1 MAAFLNDQSAAEK
14 RRQWK
19 RVRVVEERQ
28 AVRKQ
33 IEQPRQVFG
42 SLAWKWGAMVILTL
56 VSELAALPPP
66 LPHDN
71 MHFYYTY

>member
-1 MAAFLNDQSAAEK
+1 MIAFLNDQSAAEK
-14 RRQWK
+14 RRQW
-19 RVRVVEERQ
+19 RRARVEERQ
-28 AVRKQ
+28 AVRKL
-33 IEQPRQVFG
+33 IEQPRQVFR
-42 SLAWKWGAMVILTL
+42 SLAWKWGAMVMLTL